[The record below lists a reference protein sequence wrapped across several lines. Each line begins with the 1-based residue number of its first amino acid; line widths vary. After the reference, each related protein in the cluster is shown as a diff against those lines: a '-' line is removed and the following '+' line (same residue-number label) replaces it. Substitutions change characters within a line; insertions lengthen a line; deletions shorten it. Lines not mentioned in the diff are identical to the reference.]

1 MPVYLIAQIEI
12 TDRDEYS
19 KYEAGFMDIFSKYKG
34 ELVAVDEQTRTLE
47 GEWPYTRTVLLRF
60 PEEAE
65 ADRWYGSPE
74 YQALVQHR
82 FAASKGNIVLVKG
95 LG

>member
-12 TDRDEYS
+12 TNRDEYS
-19 KYEAGFMDIFSKYKG
+19 VYEAGFMDIFSKYKG

-47 GEWPYTRTVLLRF
+47 GEWPYTRTVVLRF
-60 PEEAE
+60 PDEAE

-74 YQALVQHR
+74 YQALAQHR
-82 FAASKGNIVLVKG
+82 FAASSGNIVLVKG